1 MNTPEMRG
9 YQRALIT
16 GLVFLLGCGG
26 RAPQADK
33 TPLKVFI
40 AASLLVPFDELER
53 AYEQQHPDVDVQVEA
68 HGSVQVV
75 RHVTE
80 IQDEIDVVVP
90 ADYILIP
97 MLMYPASIPE
107 TGQPYADW
115 TIQWSG
121 NRLVLAHKA
130 DSLYAD
136 EISPQNW
143 YEVIARPDVI
153 FGLSDPRFDA
163 AGYRTLMIGQLA
175 ERYYEDPTIFEK
187 LFLGQFEEP
196 ITVQKKGGEQVIQVP
211 ELLQTTDGSH
221 IVMRGGSV
229 ALLALLESGDIDYAI
244 EYESVARQ
252 HGLEYVE
259 LPPELNLGEPE
270 LADYYA
276 SVRVDL
282 DFQRFSSVTPSF
294 PGDTITYGLTI
305 PSNAPHPVEAENF
318 VAFLLSTWGGTILEN
333 NQHPLFTSPRVDNP
347 AALPESLQ
355 ALFP

>member
-1 MNTPEMRG
+1 VLGLRG
-9 YQRALIT
+9 GRRILHI
-16 GLVFLLGCGG
+16 GLVFIFWC
-26 RAPQADK
+26 AACTPKASK

-40 AASLLVPFDELER
+40 AASLLVPFAELER
-53 AYEQQHPDVDVQVEA
+53 AYEQLHPEVDVQVEA
-68 HGSVQVV
+68 HGSIQVV

-80 IQDEIDVVVP
+80 IHDEIDVVVP

-97 MLMYPASIPE
+97 MLMYPTTVPE

-143 YEVIARPDVI
+143 YEVVSRRDVL

-175 ERYYEDPTIFEK
+175 EGYYEDPTIFEK
-187 LFLGQFEEP
+187 LFLGQFEKP
-196 ITVQKKGGEQVIQVP
+196 ITVQKDGGEQVIQVP

-229 ALLALLESGDIDYAI
+229 ALLALLESGDIDYAV

-252 HGLEYVE
+252 HDLEYVE
-259 LPPELNLGEPE
+259 LPPELNLGDPG

-276 SVRVDL
+276 TVRVDL
-282 DFQRFSSVTPSF
+282 DFQRFSTVKPSF
-294 PGDTITYGLTI
+294 PGETITYGLTI
-305 PSNAPHPVEAENF
+305 PSNAPHPAEAEDF
-318 VAFLLSTWGGTILEN
+318 LAFLLGPDGRAIMEA
-333 NQHPLFTSPRVDNP
+333 NQHPLFTTPQVDHP
-347 AALPESLQ
+347 GALPDSLQ